1 MLGTRNHPPSGQV
14 CPWDPPSV
22 SYCGFKLSTDGY
34 RVDDHLV
41 KALHSFP
48 VPTNGT
54 DVRSFCGLVQQFQAF
69 SPSMTPML
77 APIRS
82 LLSPKSAF
90 VWEIPHQEAFQ
101 QVIRELTNP
110 TILANYKPDSLCSW
124 RPTQPNPRVLAW
136 PSGSSSPPESGESSN
151 INAALA
157 TSPQPNPDTQE
168 QRWNCSRSC
177 GRSTKPTCT

>member
-1 MLGTRNHPPSGQV
+1 MGETLSSFSSLPLHPLLLTISN
-14 CPWDPPSV
+14 
-22 SYCGFKLSTDGY
+22 SYCRIKLSADGY

-48 VPTNGT
+48 VPTDRT

-69 SPSMTPML
+69 SPSLTPML
-77 APIRS
+77 APNRS

-90 VWEIPHQEAFQ
+90 VWETPHQEAFQ

-110 TILANYKPDSLCSW
+110 RILANYNRDSLCGW
-124 RPTQPNPRVLAW
+124 RPTQPNPRVLAR

-151 INAALA
+151 AALA
-157 TSPQPNPDTQE
+157 TSPQLSPDTQQ
-168 QRWNCSRSC
+168 QRWNC
-177 GRSTKPTCT
+177 